1 MNTHKASEN
10 EGKRAL
16 TLVKWLSDHA
26 IDGVRPLSSAEDL
39 AAEYLRDQSYA
50 NHNQRIDA
58 LINWETS
65 KNFTSGFVTGL
76 GGLLTLPFAL
86 PAGFAASWVLQ
97 ARMAAAIAG
106 IYGHDLRSERIRT
119 LIVATLV
126 GDSIAEIA
134 AASGIRVGSG
144 IAKAVAERV
153 SRRGFIEFSRRVG
166 SRLLRM
172 AGQKSSVNLMKGV
185 PLIGGI
191 AGGTFDAIGC
201 RIVGKHARKLFET
214 PESSGAPKKRAPRRA
229 ESRRDGAAT
238 AKPTGNKRAKKSS
251 ATKSATKRSSSKK
264 AAGAKKSAATRL
276 SAKKSSGG
284 RKSSG
289 SKKSSGA
296 KESTAATKRRGPDD
310 TAT

>member
-1 MNTHKASEN
+1 LAPVVDGVRAARTQNDMDTHKATTN
-10 EGKRAL
+10 EGKQAL

-26 IDGVRPLSSAEDL
+26 IDGVRPLSSAQDL

-50 NHNQRIDA
+50 SHRQRIDA

-86 PAGFAASWVLQ
+86 PAGFAASWVIQ
-97 ARMAAAIAG
+97 ARMAAAIAR
-106 IYGHDLRSERIRT
+106 IYGHDLRSNRMRT

-134 AASGIRVGSG
+134 TASGIRVGSG
-144 IAKAVAERV
+144 IAKAVADRV

-191 AGGTFDAIGC
+191 AGGTLDAVGC

-214 PESSGAPKKRAPRRA
+214 PENPDEPKKRAPRTGT
-229 ESRRDGAAT
+229 SRRGRAA
-238 AKPTGNKRAKKSS
+238 AVKAIEKRPAKKASVKKS
-251 ATKSATKRSSSKK
+251 PGKKGKASTKAKASPKPASPRK
-264 AAGAKKSAATRL
+264 AASTRKRKPESA
-276 SAKKSSGG
+276 GN
-284 RKSSG
+284 
-289 SKKSSGA
+289 
-296 KESTAATKRRGPDD
+296 
-310 TAT
+310 

>member
-1 MNTHKASEN
+1 MDAHKLTEN

-16 TLVKWLSDHA
+16 RLVKWLSDHA
-26 IDGVRPLSSAEDL
+26 IDGVRPLSSAEHL
-39 AAEYLRDQSYA
+39 ATEYLRDQSYRT
-50 NHNQRIDA
+50 HRQRIDA

-86 PAGFAASWVLQ
+86 PAGFAASWIIQ
-97 ARMAAAIAG
+97 ARMAAAIAR

-134 AASGIRVGSG
+134 TASGIRVGSG
-144 IAKAVAERV
+144 VAKAVVDRV

-191 AGGTFDAIGC
+191 AGGSFDAIGC

-214 PESSGAPKKRAPRRA
+214 SESSDTQKKKRAPRRT
-229 ESRRDGAAT
+229 ESRRDRADT
-238 AKPTGNKRAKKSS
+238 VDKTGKRPA
-251 ATKSATKRSSSKK
+251 KRSS
-264 AAGAKKSAATRL
+264 AKKSAATAS
-276 SAKKSSGG
+276 SAKKSSAGN
-284 RKSSG
+284 KSSG
-289 SKKSSGA
+289 SKKPSGG
-296 KESTAATKRRGPDD
+296 KKSTLPRRGADP
-310 TAT
+310 TE

>member
-1 MNTHKASEN
+1 MDIHKVTEN
-10 EGKRAL
+10 EGKQAL

-39 AAEYLRDQSYA
+39 ATEYLRDQSYGS
-50 NHNQRIDA
+50 HGQRIDA

-86 PAGFAASWVLQ
+86 PAGFAASWVIQ
-97 ARMAAAIAG
+97 ARMAAAIAR
-106 IYGHDLRSERIRT
+106 IYGHDLHSERIRT

-134 AASGIRVGSG
+134 TASGIRVGSG
-144 IAKAVAERV
+144 IAKAVADRV

-172 AGQKSSVNLMKGV
+172 AGQKSSVNLVKGV

-191 AGGTFDAIGC
+191 AGGTLDAVGC
-201 RIVGKHARKLFET
+201 RVVGKHARKLFET
-214 PESSGAPKKRAPRRA
+214 PEDSSAAKKRAPRRA
-229 ESRRDGAAT
+229 KSPPGRATT
-238 AKPTGNKRAKKSS
+238 AKPTKKTPAKKSS
-251 ATKSATKRSSSKK
+251 ARKSAATKSSALASKTAGSRGSSATKRNDSKK
-264 AAGAKKSAATRL
+264 AAAPRRSAAPRKAAPTR
-276 SAKKSSGG
+276 K
-284 RKSSG
+284 RK
-289 SKKSSGA
+289 
-296 KESTAATKRRGPDD
+296 TD
-310 TAT
+310 

>member
-1 MNTHKASEN
+1 MDAHKVTEN

-39 AAEYLRDQSYA
+39 AAEYLRDQSYGT
-50 NHNQRIDA
+50 HRQRIDA

-97 ARMAAAIAG
+97 ARMAAAIAR
-106 IYGHDLRSERIRT
+106 IYGHDLRSERMRT

-144 IAKAVAERV
+144 IAKAVADRV

-172 AGQKSSVNLMKGV
+172 AGQKSSLNLMKGV
-185 PLIGGI
+185 PIIGGI

-214 PESSGAPKKRAPRRA
+214 PESSDAAKKRAPRRTA
-229 ESRRDGAAT
+229 SQRERVAT
-238 AKPTGNKRAKKSS
+238 AKPTGNRAARKTS
-251 ATKSATKRSSSKK
+251 AKNSVGKK
-264 AAGAKKSAATRL
+264 APGAKKSAG
-276 SAKKSSGG
+276 SKSSGRKKASA
-284 RKSSG
+284 RKSVA
-289 SKKSSGA
+289 KKTIEPS
-296 KESTAATKRRGPDD
+296 
-310 TAT
+310 

>member
-1 MNTHKASEN
+1 MDAHKIAEN
-10 EGKRAL
+10 EGKQAL

-26 IDGVRPLSSAEDL
+26 IDGVRPLSSAQDL
-39 AAEYLRDQSYA
+39 AAEYLRDESYGSHRA
-50 NHNQRIDA
+50 RIDA

-86 PAGFAASWVLQ
+86 PAGFAASWVIQ
-97 ARMAAAIAG
+97 ARMAAAIAH
-106 IYGHDLRSERIRT
+106 IYGHDLRSERMRT

-134 AASGIRVGSG
+134 TASGIRLGSG
-144 IAKAVAERV
+144 IAKAVADRV

-191 AGGTFDAIGC
+191 AGGTLDAVGC

-214 PESSGAPKKRAPRRA
+214 PESSEESKKRAPRRA
-229 ESRRDGAAT
+229 ASRRDLGAT
-238 AKPTGNKRAKKSS
+238 KKPTGNKPAKKLPAKASSPPKSAGTKASAKKSLG
-251 ATKSATKRSSSKK
+251 KK
-264 AAGAKKSAATRL
+264 AAGGRNSSRTKKSTGAKKSAA
-276 SAKKSSGG
+276 
-284 RKSSG
+284 
-289 SKKSSGA
+289 
-296 KESTAATKRRGPDD
+296 AAKRRLN
-310 TAT
+310 A

>member
-1 MNTHKASEN
+1 METHQTTAN

-16 TLVKWLSDHA
+16 TLVKWLADQA
-26 IDGVRPLSSAEDL
+26 IDGVRPLSSARDL
-39 AAEYLRDQSYA
+39 ATEYLSNQSYRSDR
-50 NHNQRIDA
+50 QRIDA

-76 GGLLTLPFAL
+76 GGLLTLPVAL
-86 PAGFAASWVLQ
+86 PAGFAASWIIQ
-97 ARMAAAIAG
+97 ARMAAAIAR

-126 GDSIAEIA
+126 GDSIPEIA

-144 IAKAVAERV
+144 IAKVVVERV

-172 AGQKSSVNLMKGV
+172 AGQKSSVSLMKGV

-191 AGGTFDAIGC
+191 AGGTFDAVGC

-214 PESSGAPKKRAPRRA
+214 SEDSAAPKKRAPRRA
-229 ESRRDGAAT
+229 PSERARAGS
-238 AKPTGNKRAKKSS
+238 AKRARKASGAKKSS
-251 ATKSATKRSSSKK
+251 SK
-264 AAGAKKSAATRL
+264 T
-276 SAKKSSGG
+276 
-284 RKSSG
+284 SSG
-289 SKKSSGA
+289 SKKSSV
-296 KESTAATKRRGPDD
+296 KKPPDRSGHP
-310 TAT
+310 T

>member
-1 MNTHKASEN
+1 MDAHKVTEN

-26 IDGVRPLSSAEDL
+26 IDGVRPLSSAQDL
-39 AAEYLRDQSYA
+39 ATEYLRDGSYGS
-50 NHNQRIDA
+50 HRQRIDA

-65 KNFTSGFVTGL
+65 KNFTAGFVTGL

-86 PAGFAASWVLQ
+86 PAGFAASWVIQ
-97 ARMAAAIAG
+97 ARMAAAIAR

-119 LIVATLV
+119 LVVATLV
-126 GDSIAEIA
+126 GDSITEIA
-134 AASGIRVGSG
+134 TASGIRVASG
-144 IAKAVAERV
+144 TAKAVADRV

-214 PESSGAPKKRAPRRA
+214 PQNADAPKKRAPRRA
-229 ESRRDGAAT
+229 KSQRDGADT
-238 AKPTGNKRAKKSS
+238 AKPTGKRTAKKPS
-251 ATKSATKRSSSKK
+251 AKKVSAKKFSGKK
-264 AAGAKKSAATRL
+264 AAGAKKP
-276 SAKKSSGG
+276 SST
-284 RKSSG
+284 
-289 SKKSSGA
+289 KKSSGA
-296 KESTAATKRRGPDD
+296 KKSIATPKGR
-310 TAT
+310 